1 MITSVN
7 IATMPSRLEQ
17 LKKTVA
23 SLYDQADIIRIY
35 LNGFKKVP
43 KLPNPLNKITY
54 TQGEDLTDNG
64 KFYFLKE
71 QAKDEYYLT
80 CDDDIIYGEGYVKR
94 TTDLIDKYDCIITYH
109 GRILKEG
116 CETYYGCHEA
126 FVFHETILNNMW
138 IDVAGTGVCGFKTS
152 YFKPEIWNSKYKKMS
167 DIVFSLEA
175 KKQGKKIMLAAH
187 EQNWLKVQLV
197 EDSIFNSRGDQ
208 SNQVKLI
215 KELLLLTNK

>member
-1 MITSVN
+1 MITSIN
-7 IATMPSRLEQ
+7 IATQPSRVEQ

-23 SLYDQADIIRIY
+23 SLYDQVDIIRIY
-35 LNGFKKVP
+35 LNGFKKIP
-43 KLPNPLNKITY
+43 KLPNPDNKITY

-80 CDDDIIYGEGYVKR
+80 CDDDIIYPSNYVSVLR
-94 TTDLIDKYDCIITYH
+94 DTIDKFDCIVTYH

-138 IDVAGTGVCGFKTS
+138 IDCAGTGVCGFKTS
-152 YFKPEIWNSKYKKMS
+152 YFKPKIWNSEYKKMS

-175 KKQGKKIMLAAH
+175 RKQDKKIMLASH
-187 EQNWLKVQLV
+187 VQNWMKVQVV
-197 EDSIFNSRGDQ
+197 EDSIFQSRGDQ
-208 SNQVKLI
+208 TNQVKLI
-215 KELLLLTNK
+215 KELLDVKGK